1 MNNTTQISELPV
13 DPMFGGNLS
22 NNITLSS
29 ADTAPNN
36 GQPNGNV
43 ALDQSTINQIVSGLQ
58 QATLSGST
66 MLNSRDIPQHTNNIT
81 SDEQTQMNYIPQT
94 NQTDYISNMIN
105 TDDIV
110 NNHNKKIASNDRL
123 DYLYGEIQFPLL
135 ISVLYFLFQLPIFKK
150 YLFDYFPV
158 LFSKDGNYNIN
169 GFLFTST
176 LFGFIF
182 HALHKITS
190 HFAVV

>member
-1 MNNTTQISELPV
+1 MNNTTQISELPI

-22 NNITLSS
+22 NNVTISS
-29 ADTAPNN
+29 NEAAPN
-36 GQPNGNV
+36 NGNV

-81 SDEQTQMNYIPQT
+81 SDEQTQMNYIPHT
-94 NQTDYISNMIN
+94 NQPDYISNNVN

-110 NNHNKKIASNDRL
+110 NNYTKNVASNDKL

-182 HALHKITS
+182 HALHKITT

>member
-1 MNNTTQISELPV
+1 MNNTTQISELPI
-13 DPMFGGNLS
+13 DPMFGGNIS
-22 NNITLSS
+22 NNITLSTS
-29 ADTAPNN
+29 DTSQNN
-36 GQPNGNV
+36 VPPNGNV

-58 QATLSGST
+58 QATQSGST
-66 MLNSRDIPQHTNNIT
+66 MLNSRDIPQNTNNIT
-81 SDEQTQMNYIPQT
+81 TDERTQLNYIPHT
-94 NQTDYISNMIN
+94 NQNDYISNIVN
-105 TDDIV
+105 NDDIV
-110 NNHNKKIASNDRL
+110 NNYNKSRASNDKL

-182 HALHKITS
+182 HALHKITT
-190 HFAVV
+190 HFAIA